1 MAGGSSTAVGGA
13 ESSATAAFGTSK
25 ASDVTT
31 GGSATGASVGRYVDN
46 GGLATGYTRILV
58 VGDGCL
64 G

>member
-1 MAGGSSTAVGGA
+1 MVGGLAPAVGGV
-13 ESSATAAFGTSK
+13 EGSATVTFGTLN